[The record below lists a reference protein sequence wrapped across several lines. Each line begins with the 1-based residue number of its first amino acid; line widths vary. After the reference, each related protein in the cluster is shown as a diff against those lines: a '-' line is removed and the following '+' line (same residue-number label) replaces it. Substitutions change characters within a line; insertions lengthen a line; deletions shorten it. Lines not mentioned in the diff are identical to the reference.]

1 MRITGDDLAPNS
13 VLSAATV
20 DDRAE
25 LASLCSTQVVERGEH
40 LLRCGDEPRGIGFLL
55 DGAARLAWQIGNRR
69 PVLIQFTGP
78 HDGYIGLREVLG
90 RRPRT
95 TSVTTLTTCRLAVVP
110 AAAALTLFERRP
122 HLLWLGIQELCIG
135 LNRFAQF
142 AADIGVLDLPR
153 QVAKLLLEPTD
164 ALPRR
169 RESQDDLASRLGAS
183 RQSVNKALTMLH
195 LRGWIERRDD
205 GSLAVR
211 EVEAMRRYA
220 DGPLRIRRGR
230 PRGAHR
236 DVSEADWEDRGP
248 LLRAFDAGDARQLR
262 AESRT
267 VTYQLGAQ
275 LVVEGERL
283 DRVLVP
289 IEGQGLLT
297 TDSGTYGTYV
307 HRSVEPDGSVIGL
320 SALFRDQPATV
331 SLRAQETMRVLEI
344 PRERLASAMRRTPR
358 ALQLAGRGIA
368 EEVTGFLRT
377 ASELATLSATG
388 RVASVLLNHCDGDG
402 VVRLLLT
409 QRQLAARVGLSRQS
423 VNRALTELRDD
434 KIIEADRGVYHV
446 RDHAALH
453 RLVYDT
459 DE

>member
-1 MRITGDDLAPNS
+1 MRVTGEDLAPNT
-13 VLSAATV
+13 VLAAAPPE
-20 DDRAE
+20 DRAE
-25 LASLCSTQVVERGEH
+25 LASLCSIQVVERGDY
-40 LLRCGDEPRGIGFLL
+40 LLRSGDEPRGLGFLL
-55 DGAARLAWQIGNRR
+55 DGTARVAWQIGNRR
-69 PVLIQFTGP
+69 PVLVQFTGP

-95 TSVTTLTTCRLAVVP
+95 ITITTLTTCRLAVLP

-164 ALPRR
+164 AIPRR

-211 EVEAMRRYA
+211 QLEAMRRYA
-220 DGPLRIRRGR
+220 DGPLRTRR
-230 PRGAHR
+230 PRPRAAHR
-236 DVSEADWEDRGP
+236 DVTEADWERRGP
-248 LLRAFDAGDARQLR
+248 VLRALDGDDGRQLR
-262 AESRT
+262 AQSRT
-267 VTYQLGAQ
+267 VTYHLGEQ
-275 LVVEGERL
+275 LVIEGERT

-307 HRSVEPDGSVIGL
+307 QRSVEPDGSVIGL
-320 SALFRDQPATV
+320 SGLFRDQPPTV

-344 PRERLASAMRRTPR
+344 PRDRLATALRRSPR

-368 EEVTGFLRT
+368 DEVTGYLRT

-388 RVASVLLNHCDGDG
+388 RVASVLLNHCDADG

-434 KIIEADRGVYHV
+434 KIIEADRGMYHV
-446 RDHAALH
+446 RDHVALH